1 MVAKKNNKKASKKT
15 QLKASK
21 NSKKEKIQQEYEED
35 EKGISE
41 EELEDQI
48 GGVEDALDDIE
59 EESESR
65 YQMKSSKPISQV
77 KKGDKISIDG
87 RSFEVDAHYV
97 MMDHGSTKEMVI
109 ELFDNK
115 TDRDYQLR
123 YFDDQIDT
131 TLELYELQEIL
142 YVKRP
147 FVKISW

>member
-1 MVAKKNNKKASKKT
+1 MVVKKNNKKASKRT

-21 NSKKEKIQQEYEED
+21 SSRKEKIQQDYDED

-41 EELEDQI
+41 DELEEQI
-48 GGVEDALDDIE
+48 DGVEEALDDIE
-59 EESESR
+59 DESESR
-65 YQMKSSKPISQV
+65 YQMKSSKPISQI

-123 YFDDQIDT
+123 YFDDQVES